1 MDSTLNTG
9 DCDLC
14 LEDRDI
20 CKLIYTFQLEGVAL
34 GTLDGVHCMLMA
46 VCCVCADFV
55 KAVNALL
62 PDVIAVLG
70 AEPEEEALTKASAL
84 HSHPPSK
91 HMQLVLL
98 NVAVLNSNIVLYRA
112 TADLGIF

>member
-1 MDSTLNTG
+1 MFVLN
-9 DCDLC
+9 
-14 LEDRDI
+14 RDI
-20 CKLIYTFQLEGVAL
+20 CKLIFSQLEGVAL

-84 HSHPPSK
+84 HSHPLSK
-91 HMQLVLL
+91 YMQLVLL
-98 NVAVLNSNIVLYRA
+98 KVAVQHRA
-112 TADLGIF
+112 SADLGIF